1 MTAEAWTRTTVEQ
14 LVRSGALS
22 IHDGYRA
29 KNLELGRPGL
39 PFARA
44 GNIDQG
50 FHFEGA
56 DCLHEEHLGKALD
69 KVSRPGDVVFTS
81 KGTVGRLAF
90 VRPETPRFV
99 YSPQLCFW
107 RARDEQVLDSR
118 FLSYWMRGEEFS
130 QQVDA
135 YKGQTDMADYVSLRD
150 QRRMRITLPP
160 LAEQQAIARMLG
172 DIDDRILVG
181 QRLIH
186 TLEAMAQELF
196 RAWFVDFE
204 PVRARA
210 AGHVPEYLSAALAE
224 LFPSALVSTGSGAQ
238 EPLPAGW
245 SVGSLSTL
253 LPGKDCVLTG
263 PFGSLLHA
271 SDYRAEGVPLIQV
284 GNVSAGRI
292 VGDHLP
298 RVGAHKLPALERFLL
313 REGDIVF
320 TRVGAVGRSAY
331 VPAHQAGWMI
341 SGQML
346 RVRLPEEGPL
356 HPRYLA
362 QVYRQRDFLTRV
374 ERFALGTTRPSLNT
388 SLLEA
393 LEFLVPPR
401 AVQDAFAAHLAPL
414 DARVWKALDEHR
426 TFEALR
432 DALLPRLLSGALR
445 ALPSPS
451 GRGTG

>member
-1 MTAEAWTRTTVEQ
+1 MTAEAWTRTTVDQ
-14 LVRSGALS
+14 LVRAGALS

-29 KNLELGRPGL
+29 KNLELGQPGL
-39 PFARA
+39 PFVRA

-50 FHFEGA
+50 FHFEGT
-56 DCLHEEHLGKALD
+56 DCLRDEHLVKAGD

-107 RARDEQVLDSR
+107 RARDEQVVDSR

-130 QQVDA
+130 RQVDA
-135 YKGQTDMADYVSLRD
+135 FKGQTDMADYVSLRD
-150 QRRMRITLPP
+150 QRRMCITLPP
-160 LAEQQAIARMLG
+160 PSEQRAIARVLG

-186 TLEAMAQELF
+186 TLEAMAQALF
-196 RAWFVDFE
+196 RAWFVNFE
-204 PVRARA
+204 PVRAWASGRA
-210 AGHVPEYLSAALAE
+210 PEHLCAELAE
-224 LFPSALVSTGSGAQ
+224 LFPSELSVSSAE
-238 EPLPAGW
+238 EPRPVGW
-245 SVGSLSTL
+245 HRGSLGTL
-253 LPGKDCVLTG
+253 FPGTDCVLTG
-263 PFGSLLHA
+263 PFGRLLHA

-284 GNVSAGRI
+284 GSVSAGHI
-292 VGDHLP
+292 LGESLP
-298 RVGAHKLPALERFLL
+298 RVGAHKLPVLERYRV

-341 SGQML
+341 SGQLL
-346 RVRLPEEGPL
+346 RVRLPKEGPL

-362 QVYRQRDFLTRV
+362 QVYRQRSFLARV
-374 ERFALGTTRPSLNT
+374 ERFALGSTRPSLNT
-388 SLLEA
+388 SLLES
-393 LEFLVPPR
+393 LDFLVPPR
-401 AVQDAFAAHLAPL
+401 AVQDAFAAHVAPL
-414 DARVWKALDEHR
+414 DERVWKALDEHR

-445 ALPSPS
+445 V
-451 GRGTG
+451 

>member
-1 MTAEAWTRTTVEQ
+1 MGAERWTRITVEQ
-14 LVRSGALS
+14 LVRAGALT
-22 IHDGYRA
+22 ICDGYRA
-29 KNLELGRPGL
+29 KNLELGQPGL

-50 FHFEGA
+50 FHFEGV
-56 DCLHEEHLGKALD
+56 DCLRNEHLGKVGE

-107 RARDEQVLDSR
+107 RASNEHVLDSR

-130 QQVDA
+130 RQVDA
-135 YKGQTDMADYVSLRD
+135 VKGQTDMADYVSLRD

-160 LAEQQAIARMLG
+160 LPEQRAIAEVLG
-172 DIDDRILVG
+172 AIDDRIHVG
-181 QRLIH
+181 QRLIR
-186 TLEAMAQELF
+186 TLEAMVQALF

-210 AGHVPEYLSAALAE
+210 AGRNPEHLSSELAE
-224 LFPSALVSTGSGAQ
+224 LFPSALDSTVAA
-238 EPLPAGW
+238 EPLPVGW
-245 SVGSLSTL
+245 RRGCLGTLFPGS
-253 LPGKDCVLTG
+253 DCVLTG
-263 PFGSLLHA
+263 PFGSALHA

-284 GNVSAGRI
+284 SSVSDGRI
-292 VGDHLP
+292 LGDRLP
-298 RVGAHKLPALERFLL
+298 RVGVHKLPALERYRL
-313 REGDIVF
+313 REGDLVF

-341 SGQML
+341 SGQLL
-346 RVRLPEEGPL
+346 RVRLPERGPL

-362 QVYRQRDFLTRV
+362 QVYLQRSFLSRV

-388 SLLEA
+388 GLLES
-393 LEFLVPPR
+393 LGFLVPSR
-401 AVQDAFAAHLAPL
+401 AVQDAFAAHVAPL
-414 DARVWKALDEHR
+414 DQRVWKALDER
-426 TFEALR
+426 RSFEALR
-432 DALLPRLLSGALR
+432 DTLLPGLLSGALR
-445 ALPSPS
+445 V
-451 GRGTG
+451 

>member
-1 MTAEAWTRTTVEQ
+1 MTAEAWTRTTVDQ
-14 LVRSGALS
+14 LVRDGALS

-29 KNLELGRPGL
+29 KNLELGQPGL

-44 GNIDQG
+44 GNINQG
-50 FHFEGA
+50 FHLEGA
-56 DCLHEEHLGKALD
+56 DCLHEEHLGKAGD

-107 RARDEQVLDSR
+107 RARNEHVLDSR

-130 QQVDA
+130 RQVDA
-135 YKGQTDMADYVSLRD
+135 FKGQTDMADYVSLRD
-150 QRRMRITLPP
+150 QRRMRMTLPP
-160 LAEQQAIARMLG
+160 LAEQRAIARVLG
-172 DIDDRILVG
+172 EIDDRILVG

-186 TLEAMAQELF
+186 TLEAMVQALF

-210 AGHVPEYLSAALAE
+210 SGRAPEHLSTALAQ
-224 LFPSALVSTGSGAQ
+224 LFPSALSPSGTQA
-238 EPLPAGW
+238 PLPEGW
-245 SVGSLSTL
+245 RRGCLGTL
-253 LPGKDCVLTG
+253 FPGTDCVLTG

-284 GNVSAGRI
+284 GNVSQGR
-292 VGDHLP
+292 VLGDRLP
-298 RVGAHKLPALERFLL
+298 RVGTHKLPALERYLL

-331 VPAHQAGWMI
+331 VPAHHAGWMI
-341 SGQML
+341 SGQLL
-346 RVRLPEEGPL
+346 RVRLPKDGPL

-362 QVYRQRDFLTRV
+362 QVYRQRSFLSQV

-388 SLLEA
+388 SLLQS
-393 LEFLVPPR
+393 LEFLLPPR
-401 AVQDAFAAHLAPL
+401 PVQDAFAAHVASL
-414 DARVWKALDEHR
+414 DGRVWKALDEHR
-426 TFEALR
+426 SFEALR
-432 DALLPRLLSGALR
+432 DALLPRLLSGALSV
-445 ALPSPS
+445 LPSPP

>member
-1 MTAEAWTRTTVEQ
+1 MAAEGWTHTTVEQ
-14 LVRSGALS
+14 LVRDGALS

-29 KNLELGRPGL
+29 KNAELGRPGL

-50 FHFEGA
+50 FHFEHA
-56 DCLHEEHLGKALD
+56 DCLREESLARAAD
-69 KVSRPGDVVFTS
+69 KLSRPGDVVFTS

-118 FLSYWMRGEEFS
+118 FLFYWMRGEEFS
-130 QQVDA
+130 RQVDA
-135 YKGQTDMADYVSLRD
+135 FKGQTDMADYVSLRD

-160 LAEQQAIARMLG
+160 LAGQQAIARVLG
-172 DIDDRILVG
+172 EIDDRIIVG

-186 TLEAMAQELF
+186 TLEAMAQALF
-196 RAWFVDFE
+196 QAWFVDFE

-210 AGHVPEYLSAALAE
+210 SGHAPEQLSSGLAQ
-224 LFPSALVSTGSGAQ
+224 LFPSALSTSGTP
-238 EPLPAGW
+238 EPLPMGW
-245 SVGSLSTL
+245 SLGSLGAL
-253 LPGKDCVLTG
+253 FPGTGCVLTG

-271 SDYRAEGVPLIQV
+271 SDYRDEGIPLIQV
-284 GNVSAGRI
+284 GNVSEGRI
-292 VGDHLP
+292 LAEHLP
-298 RVGAHKLPALERFLL
+298 RVGAHKLPELERYLL

-341 SGQML
+341 SGQLL
-346 RVRLPEEGPL
+346 RVRLPKDGPL

-362 QVYRQRDFLTRV
+362 QVYQQRSFLARV
-374 ERFALGTTRPSLNT
+374 ERYALGTTRPSLNT

-393 LEFLVPPR
+393 FDFLVPSR
-401 AVQDAFAAHLAPL
+401 AVQDAFAAQVAPL

-426 TFEALR
+426 SFESLR
-432 DALLPRLLSGALR
+432 DTLLPRLLSGALR
-445 ALPSPS
+445 L
-451 GRGTG
+451 